1 MVPIDSHKAQSE
13 VEEEQSAVFTFP
25 ETLTN
30 EDLDEE
36 TRVAANWSST
46 SMAAISA
53 FLESEGKPLS
63 WQLSDLTSL
72 ARFHVH
78 SGPGVLRTLGK
89 MCLKSAKYADLAVII
104 LKEYLVAVTYQKMF
118 TLSAGQTLDD
128 QASVNSGYTL
138 IRDETML
145 LLAQALCQLATET
158 QGERKAQIHTDAKAL
173 VDKVEKGRN
182 KD

>member
-1 MVPIDSHKAQSE
+1 
-13 VEEEQSAVFTFP
+13 
-25 ETLTN
+25 
-30 EDLDEE
+30 
-36 TRVAANWSST
+36 
-46 SMAAISA
+46 MAAIST

-78 SGPGVLRTLGK
+78 SGPGVLKTLGK
-89 MCLKSAKYADLAVII
+89 MCLKAGKFADLAVII

-145 LLAQALCQLATET
+145 LLAQALC
-158 QGERKAQIHTDAKAL
+158 
-173 VDKVEKGRN
+173 
-182 KD
+182 